1 MGTNP
6 KVSRALQAL
15 IALWVPVALFAAD
28 PPPPK
33 PKPVPPPPAA
43 KVAQPRPG
51 AAKFQEKKEQVQNA
65 NKEVRAAQ
73 QALNAENLPPGMTL
87 QRLAQMS
94 PEERAKALSNLGPKR
109 QANIEKRVQAY
120 ANEPPEQRAR
130 EQAQESRLA
139 AMPAWR
145 QAQVRQSL
153 LDSARRSRARG
164 ELVILN
170 ELTRQSSM
178 TDAQRANYINSKGF
192 LSRFSPPEVE
202 LMNNLHGIVP

>member
-6 KVSRALQAL
+6 RVSQALQVL
-15 IALWVPVALFAAD
+15 IVFLLPIALFAAD

-43 KVAQPRPG
+43 KVAQPKG
-51 AAKFQEKKEQVQNA
+51 AKFQEKKQQVQNA
-65 NKEVRAAQ
+65 NKEARAAQ
-73 QALNAENLPPGMTL
+73 QALNAQNLPAGMTL
-87 QRLAQMS
+87 QRLSEMS
-94 PEERAKALSNLGPKR
+94 PEERAKALSNLPPQR

-120 ANEPPEQRAR
+120 ANQPPEQKAR

-139 AMPAWR
+139 ALPAWR

-153 LDSARRSRARG
+153 LDLSSIQGPRRP
-164 ELVILN
+164 VIMN
-170 ELTRQSSM
+170 ELNRQSSM

-192 LSRFSPPEVE
+192 LSRFSPQEVE
-202 LMNNLHGIVP
+202 LMNNLHGVVP